1 MGIKKLTELIE
12 DNAPTS
18 IKTNELKNYF
28 GRIIAID
35 ASTSLYQFLIAMNA
49 DVSSALT
56 NQLGETTS
64 HLQGMFYRTIKLI
77 SRGIKPIYV
86 FDGSAPVLKSGE
98 LAKRKARRK
107 EAKESLSEATE
118 VGTAED
124 VQKFAKRM
132 ITVTRKQNEECI
144 KLLTLMGVPIVQA
157 PCEAEA
163 QCAELVKAGKAWA
176 TGSEDMDSLTLGS
189 TVLLRRL
196 FFSDAKKL
204 PILEFELPSV
214 LDGLGLTQD
223 QFIDL
228 GILLGCDYCDSIKGI
243 GPKRAFELI
252 QKHKSLEEIIK
263 HLDKTKYP
271 LPEFFP
277 YPEVREL
284 FKNPNVIP
292 GKDVPNLVWKDPDV
306 DGLNEFLVK
315 EMGFSETRVAQ
326 GIEKLKKYKN
336 TSVQTRMDSFIT
348 VVKRPVEDKKTPV
361 KKTKTGKPAAK
372 SSKTSAKVSA
382 KKAPARHPNI

>member
-1 MGIKKLTELIE
+1 MGIKKLTDLIE

-18 IKTNELKNYF
+18 IKTNVLKNYF

-98 LAKRKARRK
+98 LAKRQARRK
-107 EAKESLSEATE
+107 EAKENLKEATE
-118 VGTAED
+118 VGTNEE
-124 VQKFAKRM
+124 VQKFAKRV
-132 ITVTRKQNEECI
+132 ITVTRKQNEDCI
-144 KLLTLMGVPIVQA
+144 KLLTLMGVPIVKA

-163 QCAELVKAGKAWA
+163 QCAEIVKKGKAWA

-196 FFSDAKKL
+196 FFSEAKKM
-204 PILEFELPSV
+204 PILEFELQSV
-214 LDGLGLTQD
+214 LEGLGLTQD
-223 QFIDL
+223 EFIDL
-228 GILLGCDYCDSIKGI
+228 SILLGCDYCDSIKGI
-243 GPKRAFELI
+243 GPKRAIELI
-252 QKHKSLEEIIK
+252 QKHKTLEEVIK
-263 HLDKTKYP
+263 HLDKSKYP

-284 FKNPNVIP
+284 FKNPNVIQADQLP
-292 GKDVPNLVWKDPDV
+292 PFQWKDPDV
-306 DGLNEFLVK
+306 EGLNKFLVE
-315 EMGFSETRVAQ
+315 EMGFSDVRVAQ
-326 GIEKLKKYKN
+326 GIEKLKKFKN
-336 TSVQTRMDSFIT
+336 TSVQSRMDSFIT
-348 VVKRPVEDKKTPV
+348 VIKKPEDPNDKK
-361 KKTKTGKPAAK
+361 KKVTKTPSKPSAKTSKK
-372 SSKTSAKVSA
+372 SSSTFKRK
-382 KKAPARHPNI
+382 

>member
-1 MGIKKLTELIE
+1 MGIKKLTDLIE

-18 IKTNELKNYF
+18 IKTNILKNYF

-98 LAKRKARRK
+98 LAKRQARRK
-107 EAKESLSEATE
+107 EAKENLKEATE
-118 VGTAED
+118 VGTNEE
-124 VQKFAKRM
+124 VQKFAKRV
-132 ITVTRKQNEECI
+132 ITVTRKQNEDCI
-144 KLLTLMGVPIVQA
+144 KLLTLMGVPIVKA

-163 QCAELVKAGKAWA
+163 QCAEIVKKGKAWA

-196 FFSDAKKL
+196 FFSEAKKM
-204 PILEFELPSV
+204 PILEFELQSV
-214 LDGLGLTQD
+214 LEGLGLTQD
-223 QFIDL
+223 EFIDL
-228 GILLGCDYCDSIKGI
+228 SILLGCDYCDSIKGI
-243 GPKRAFELI
+243 GPKRAIELI
-252 QKHKSLEEIIK
+252 QKHKSLEEVIK
-263 HLDKTKYP
+263 HLDKSKYP

-292 GKDVPNLVWKDPDV
+292 ADQLPPFQWKDPDV
-306 DGLNEFLVK
+306 EGLNKFLVE
-315 EMGFSETRVAQ
+315 EMGFSDVRVAQ
-326 GIEKLKKYKN
+326 GIEKLKKFKN
-336 TSVQTRMDSFIT
+336 TSVQSRMDSFIT
-348 VVKRPVEDKKTPV
+348 VIKKPEDPNDKK
-361 KKTKTGKPAAK
+361 KKVTKTPSKPSAKTSKK
-372 SSKTSAKVSA
+372 SSSTFKRK
-382 KKAPARHPNI
+382 

>member
-1 MGIKKLTELIE
+1 MGIKKLTDLIE
-12 DNAPTS
+12 DNAPNS
-18 IKTNELKNYF
+18 IKTNVLKNYF

-77 SRGIKPIYV
+77 SRGIKPVYV

-98 LAKRKARRK
+98 LAKRQARRK
-107 EAKESLSEATE
+107 EAKENLKEATE
-118 VGTAED
+118 VGTSEE
-124 VQKFAKRM
+124 VQKFAKRI
-132 ITVTRKQNEECI
+132 ITVTRKQNEDCV
-144 KLLTLMGVPIVQA
+144 KLLTLMGVPIVKA

-163 QCAELVKAGKAWA
+163 QCAEIVKKGKAWA

-196 FFSDAKKL
+196 FFSEAKKM
-204 PILEFELPSV
+204 PILEFELQSV
-214 LDGLGLTQD
+214 LDGLCLTQD
-223 QFIDL
+223 EFIDL
-228 GILLGCDYCDSIKGI
+228 SILLGCDYCDSIKGI
-243 GPKRAFELI
+243 GPKRAMELI
-252 QKHKSLEEIIK
+252 QKHKTMEEVIK
-263 HLDKTKYP
+263 NLDKTKYP

-292 GKDVPNLVWKDPDV
+292 ADQLPPFQWNDPDV
-306 DGLNEFLVK
+306 EGLNKFLVE
-315 EMGFSETRVAQ
+315 EMGFSDVRVAQ
-326 GIEKLKKYKN
+326 GIEKLKKFKN
-336 TSVQTRMDSFIT
+336 TSVQSRMDSFIT
-348 VVKRPVEDKKTPV
+348 VIKKPEDPNDKK
-361 KKTKTGKPAAK
+361 KKVTKTPSKPSAKTSKK
-372 SSKTSAKVSA
+372 SSTYKRK
-382 KKAPARHPNI
+382 

>member
-1 MGIKKLTELIE
+1 MGIKKLTDLIE

-18 IKTNELKNYF
+18 IKTNVLKNYF

-98 LAKRKARRK
+98 LAKRQARRK
-107 EAKESLSEATE
+107 EAKENLKEATE
-118 VGTAED
+118 VGTSED
-124 VQKFAKRM
+124 VQKFAKRV
-132 ITVTRKQNEECI
+132 ISVTRKQNEDCV
-144 KLLTLMGVPIVQA
+144 KLLTLMGVPIVKA

-163 QCAELVKAGKAWA
+163 QCAEIVKKGKAWA

-196 FFSDAKKL
+196 FFSEAKKM
-204 PILEFELPSV
+204 PILEFELQSV
-214 LDGLGLTQD
+214 LEGLGLTQD
-223 QFIDL
+223 EFIDL
-228 GILLGCDYCDSIKGI
+228 SILLGCDYCDSIKGI
-243 GPKRAFELI
+243 GPKRAMELI
-252 QKHKSLEEIIK
+252 QKHKTIEEIIK
-263 HLDKTKYP
+263 HLDKSKYP

-292 GKDVPNLVWKDPDV
+292 ADQLPPFQWKDPDV
-306 DGLNEFLVK
+306 EGLNKFLVE
-315 EMGFSETRVAQ
+315 EMGFSEVRVAQ
-326 GIEKLKKYKN
+326 GIEKLKKFKN
-336 TSVQTRMDSFIT
+336 TSVQSRMDSFIT
-348 VVKRPVEDKKTPV
+348 VIKKPEDPNDKK
-361 KKTKTGKPAAK
+361 KKVTKTPSKPSAKTSKK
-372 SSKTSAKVSA
+372 SSTFKRK
-382 KKAPARHPNI
+382 

>member
-1 MGIKKLTELIE
+1 MGIKKLTDLIE

-18 IKTNELKNYF
+18 IKTNLLKNYF

-77 SRGIKPIYV
+77 SKGIKPIYV
-86 FDGSAPVLKSGE
+86 FDGKPPTLKSGE
-98 LAKRKARRK
+98 LAKRQAKRK
-107 EAKESLSEATE
+107 EATDSLKEATE
-118 VGTAED
+118 VGTSED
-124 VQKFAKRM
+124 VQKFAKRT
-132 ITVTRKQNEECI
+132 ISVSRKQNEECI
-144 KLLTLMGVPIVQA
+144 KLLTLMGVPVVKA

-163 QCAELVKAGKAWA
+163 QCAEIVKSGKAWA

-196 FFSDAKKL
+196 FFSEAKKM

-214 LDGLGLTQD
+214 LEGLGLTYEE
-223 QFIDL
+223 FIDL

-252 QKHKSLEEIIK
+252 QKHKTLEEIIK
-263 HLDKTKYP
+263 HLDKSKYP
-271 LPEFFP
+271 IPEFFP
-277 YPEVREL
+277 YQEVREL
-284 FKNPNVIP
+284 FKHPDVIP
-292 GKDVPNLVWKDPDV
+292 GDQLPAFQWKDPDV
-306 DGLNEFLVK
+306 EGLNEFLVK
-315 EMGFSETRVAQ
+315 EMGFSDVRVAQ
-326 GIEKLKKYKN
+326 GIEKLKKFKN
-336 TSVQTRMDSFIT
+336 TSVQSRMDSFIT
-348 VVKRPVEDKKTPV
+348 IVKKPTDDKKPNS
-361 KKTKTGKPAAK
+361 KKVTKTPSKPGAK
-372 SSKTSAKVSA
+372 SN
-382 KKAPARHPNI
+382 KKAPAKRR

>member
-1 MGIKKLTELIE
+1 MGIKKLTDLIE

-18 IKTNELKNYF
+18 IKTNILKNYF

-98 LAKRKARRK
+98 LAKRQARRK
-107 EAKESLSEATE
+107 EAKENLKEATE
-118 VGTAED
+118 VGTNED
-124 VQKFAKRM
+124 VQKFAKRV
-132 ITVTRKQNEECI
+132 ITVTRKQNEDCI
-144 KLLTLMGVPIVQA
+144 KLLTLMGVPIVKA

-163 QCAELVKAGKAWA
+163 QCAEIVKKGKAWA

-196 FFSDAKKL
+196 FFSEAKKM
-204 PILEFELPSV
+204 PILEFELQSV
-214 LDGLGLTQD
+214 LEGLGLTQD
-223 QFIDL
+223 EFIDL
-228 GILLGCDYCDSIKGI
+228 SILLGCDYCDSIKGI
-243 GPKRAFELI
+243 GPKRAIELI

-263 HLDKTKYP
+263 HLDKSKYP

-284 FKNPNVIP
+284 FRNPNVIP
-292 GKDVPNLVWKDPDV
+292 ADQLPPFQWKDPDV
-306 DGLNEFLVK
+306 EGLNKFLVE
-315 EMGFSETRVAQ
+315 EMGFSDVRVAQ
-326 GIEKLKKYKN
+326 GIEKLKKFKN
-336 TSVQTRMDSFIT
+336 TSVQSRMDSFIT
-348 VVKRPVEDKKTPV
+348 VIKKPEDPNDKK
-361 KKTKTGKPAAK
+361 KKVTKTPSKPSAKTSKK
-372 SSKTSAKVSA
+372 SSSTFKRK
-382 KKAPARHPNI
+382 